1 MCVCMCV
8 CVVCVCERERCE
20 CACTSVFVC
29 CVCVCVCVCHVSVP
43 GALYPQHDVLKAIQ
57 STQEPL
63 VVGILTSLLTHSQVL
78 GQS

>member
-1 MCVCMCV
+1 MCMCMCV
-8 CVVCVCERERCE
+8 VCCVV
-20 CACTSVFVC
+20 
-29 CVCVCVCVCHVSVP
+29 CVCVCVCVMCVP